1 MTKYLRPNVSII
13 GAGNVG
19 EHVANI
25 LAIKE
30 LANVKLFDIPR
41 KTEDKVFEF
50 VKGKALDIKQMA
62 TSLGSDV
69 EVEGYVVSPDG
80 EGYEPLENSDIVVI
94 TAGFPRRPGMSRD
107 DLLSKNVGIIKI
119 LAERIKQFAPNSIV
133 IVVSN
138 PVDVLTYATFKLTG
152 FPKNRVIGMAGV
164 LDTARFKSFISMETG
179 VSVKNINAY
188 VLGGHGDDMVPV
200 LSASNIAGIPLNKMI
215 SEERLKE
222 IVERTKFGGGEIVNY
237 MGTSAYHA
245 PGSSTAYM
253 IEAILKDKKEI
264 MPCSVYLDGEA
275 GDYYKA
281 KDVYVGVPV
290 KLGREGVEEVIKLEL
305 NQEEWELWEKSVKSV
320 KSGIDRIKELGLI

>member
-1 MTKYLRPNVSII
+1 MTQYRRPTVSII

-41 KTEDKVFEF
+41 KAEDKTFEF

-119 LAERIKQFAPNSIV
+119 LSERIKKFAPNSIV

-138 PVDVLTYATFKLTG
+138 PVDVLTYAAFKLTG
-152 FPKNRVIGMAGV
+152 FSKNRVIGMAGV
-164 LDTARFKSFISMETG
+164 LDTARFKSFLSMEVG
-179 VSVKNINAY
+179 VSVRNINAY

-200 LSASNIAGIPLNKMI
+200 LSASNIAGIPLNKVI
-215 SEERLKE
+215 PEERLNE

-264 MPCSVYLDGEA
+264 MPSSVYLEGED

-281 KDVYVGVPV
+281 NDVYVGVPV
-290 KLGREGVEEVIKLEL
+290 KLGKEGVEEIIKLEL
-305 NQEEWELWEKSVKSV
+305 NEEEWKLWEKSVNSV
-320 KSGIDRIKELGLI
+320 KNGIDRIKELGLI

>member
-1 MTKYLRPNVSII
+1 MSFRRKVVSII

-25 LAIKE
+25 LAINE
-30 LANVKLFDIPR
+30 VADIKLFDLAR
-41 KTEDKVFEF
+41 RDGDKVFEF

-62 TSLGSDV
+62 TSLGKDV
-69 EVEGYVVSPDG
+69 NVEGHVVTADG
-80 EGYEPLENSDIVVI
+80 QGYEPLEGSDIVVI

-119 LAERIKQFAPNSIV
+119 VAENIKKYAPDAIV

-138 PVDVLTYATFKLTG
+138 PVDVLTYAAFKLTG
-152 FPKNRVIGMAGV
+152 FPKNRVLGMAGV
-164 LDTARFKSFISMETG
+164 LDTARFKSFLSEELN
-179 VSVKNINAY
+179 VSVKSINAY

-200 LSASNIAGIPLNKMI
+200 LSASNVAGEPLTKLIPRDRLN
-215 SEERLKE
+215 E

-253 IEAILKDKKEI
+253 VEAIIKDKKEI
-264 MPCSVYLDGEA
+264 LPCSVYLEGEDGEH
-275 GDYYKA
+275 YKA
-281 KDVYVGVPV
+281 NDVYVGVPV
-290 KLGREGVEEVIKLEL
+290 KLGKDGVEEILKLDM
-305 NQEEWELWEKSVKSV
+305 NDEEWELWKKSVKSV
-320 KSGIDRIKELGLI
+320 ENGINRIKELGLI